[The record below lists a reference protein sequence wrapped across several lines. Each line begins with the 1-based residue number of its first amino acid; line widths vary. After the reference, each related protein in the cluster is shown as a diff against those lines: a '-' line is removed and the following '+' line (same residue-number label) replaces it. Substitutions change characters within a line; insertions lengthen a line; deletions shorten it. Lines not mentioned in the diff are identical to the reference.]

1 MKRAC
6 TLAILAVFILAA
18 PAVFAAAAKTP
29 AVILAYFEDTSGV
42 LGVKDDKGRALDPEV
57 GMELKRGW
65 QIVTAAGDYAELQL
79 PHNGTIIKVS
89 QKTTFR
95 VDGLQSDADKGS
107 VNAFTLSVGKIRT
120 VAGKTTGKEQYR
132 ITTQSAVC
140 GVRGTDF
147 AMFSDLA
154 ENDSTYVFRGLVNLK
169 SLLTGQEIEVGKGM
183 MANALASLFQ
193 AVEIPGDLFQSLMDE
208 LDFKSLDM
216 NTVPQLTAGGEGGTG
231 EGGEGGQAPPPPMKS
246 SFMDG
251 VVAKLKEILGMEI
264 GSVTID
270 DQTWA
275 KVVVQPTFKV
285 GKLKMGLYLPLIY
298 QQDMFDPSKWYKP
311 AGNNE
316 WSFGTDQAGAL
327 NIVADVASDLFLK
340 IKYVEW
346 GNQRDPF
353 FFKLGNLNDIT
364 VGHGLIMRNF
374 ANDADFPAVRRI
386 GVNLGRGP
394 EELGLRGH
402 GERRRGDRRVRRQ
415 GVLPAHPQLQ
425 GGSRAFRARRH
436 RPGAGLLRRG
446 QREPDSGRQTPSS
459 STRAWTSTFPSW
471 RARSSASCCSP
482 TRRSC
487 CRTSARRPRPWPAS
501 LPDSPGTRCTTP
513 TDPVTVKNYGI
524 AAGVFGNLV
533 FPGLT
538 YRLEFRDYTGAFKP
552 QFYSTGYERE
562 RTSFVQ
568 DVLDYLSDTSAPE
581 WNLTTMGIFGEG
593 GFTLDKIFSLQ
604 LSYFWPWQ
612 VDPATGAVST
622 SDDDRF
628 VAKFTLEKGV
638 IPVVNIYGSV
648 SYERTKFI
656 PTILQRGAAA
666 GLNLFDANTV
676 VRAEVNYPAAP
687 TLDVRILYTTT
698 AKRDPVTGELVY
710 TSSPLLPDMDHSIA
724 IETSVH
730 L

>member
-6 TLAILAVFILAA
+6 ALALLAILVTTA
-18 PAVFAAAAKTP
+18 PAAFAAAKP
-29 AVILAYFEDTSGV
+29 PSVLLAYFEDASGT
-42 LGVKDDKGRALDPEV
+42 LAVKDDKGRALDPEV
-57 GMELKRGW
+57 GLELKKGW
-65 QIVTAAGDYAELQL
+65 QVVTAAGDYAELRL

-89 QKTTFR
+89 QKTAFR
-95 VDGLQSDADKGS
+95 VDGLQTDADKNS
-107 VNAFTLSVGKIRT
+107 VNAFTLSVGKIRA
-120 VAGKTTGKEQYR
+120 VAGKATGKEQYR

-154 ENDSTYVFRGLVNLK
+154 ENDSTYVFRGKVSLKNLM
-169 SLLTGQEIEVGKGM
+169 TGQEIEVGKGM

-193 AVEIPGDLFQSLMDE
+193 AIEIPGDLFQNLMDE
-208 LDFKSLDM
+208 LNFKSLDM
-216 NTVPQLTAGGEGGTG
+216 NSVPQLSAD

-251 VVAKLKEILGMEI
+251 FLAKLKEILGMEI
-264 GSVTID
+264 GSVTIA

-275 KVVVQPTFKV
+275 KVVVQPAFKV

-298 QQDMFDPSKWYKP
+298 QEDMFDPSKWYKP

-316 WSFGTDQAGAL
+316 WSFGTDQAGTL
-327 NIVADVASDLFLK
+327 NVVKDVVSDVFLK

-346 GNQRDPF
+346 GAQRDPF
-353 FFKLGNLNDIT
+353 FIKLGNLEDIT
-364 VGHGLIMRNF
+364 VGHGLIMRDF
-374 ANDADFPAVRRI
+374 ANDADFPAVRRV
-386 GVNLGRGP
+386 GVNLGVDLKSWGFEAMVNDAAAIDVFGGRVYLRPIPGFKGA
-394 EELGLRGH
+394 LGVSALV
-402 GERRRGDRRVRRQ
+402 DIAPAQ
-415 GVLPAHPQLQ
+415 DYFDGVIVNPVAAGRPIFLNPGIDLDIPVVESKVFGIVAFADAAVMIPYFRTPPTAVAGIPA
-425 GGSRAFRARRH
+425 GF
-436 RPGAGLLRRG
+436 
-446 QREPDSGRQTPSS
+446 
-459 STRAWTSTFPSW
+459 AWN
-471 RARSSASCCSP
+471 AVYDAS
-482 TRRSC
+482 
-487 CRTSARRPRPWPAS
+487 
-501 LPDSPGTRCTTP
+501 
-513 TDPVTVKNYGI
+513 DPVKVKNYGI

-562 RTSFVQ
+562 RNSFVQ
-568 DVLDYLSDTSAPE
+568 DVLDYLSDTSDPA
-581 WNLTTMGIFGEG
+581 WNTTTMGIFGEG
-593 GFTLDKIFSLQ
+593 GFTLEKIFSLRV
-604 LSYFWPWQ
+604 SYFWPWE
-612 VDPATGAVST
+612 VNPVTREVST

-648 SYERTKFI
+648 SYERTKFV

-676 VRAEVNYPAAP
+676 VRAEVSYPAAP
-687 TLDVRILYTTT
+687 TLDVRVLYTTT
-698 AKRDPVTGELVY
+698 AKRDPVTGELFY
-710 TSSPLLPDMDHSIA
+710 QPGALLPDMDHSIA